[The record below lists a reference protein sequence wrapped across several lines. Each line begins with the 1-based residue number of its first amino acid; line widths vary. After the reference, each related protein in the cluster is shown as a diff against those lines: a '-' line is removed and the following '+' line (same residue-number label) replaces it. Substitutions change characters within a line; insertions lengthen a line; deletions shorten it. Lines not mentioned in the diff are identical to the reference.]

1 MICGKCGKE
10 MTTHKMSWFRTIDLC
25 EDCQSIEADHPVYAF
40 AKKVEREEIA
50 KGNMNFEGVLH
61 GVPQLPF
68 AEENV
73 IARLKFGDS
82 VQNIYDAWDNLIN
95 CMSFK
100 PAKFARVLRD
110 LNIDILK
117 EAKSWIT
124 YMSNTSRIDYRNEA
138 SHEACKKINTREEMT
153 ELASLMAK
161 NHRTLQQVYTAV
173 MLSYYTGED
182 VTLPY
187 I

>member
-10 MTTHKMSWFRTIDLC
+10 ANSHKMSWFRTADLC
-25 EDCQSIEADHPVYAF
+25 EDCQSIESEHPVYAF
-40 AKKVEREEIA
+40 AKEVERAEVI
-50 KGNMNFEGVLH
+50 KGNMNFEGVLQ
-61 GVPQLPF
+61 GIPFLPF

-82 VQNIYDAWDNLIN
+82 DESLYNAWDNLIN

-100 PAKFARVLRD
+100 PAKFAMVLHS
-110 LNIDILK
+110 LNIDITN
-117 EAKSWIT
+117 EAKSWIS
-124 YMSNTSRIDYRNEA
+124 YMSKTDRVDYRNEA
-138 SHEACKKINTREEMT
+138 AHEACKKVSIDVPATKLT
-153 ELASLMAK
+153 LLMAK
-161 NHRTLQQVYTAV
+161 NHRTLQQVYTSV
-173 MLSYYTGED
+173 MLTYYTGSE